1 MRYSINPEDI
11 KLKIEHRK
19 RICLGSTITF
29 AYIVSATHVPTGIC
43 FINRNAQISVN
54 KAIKQTIEELEE
66 LVYLCKVENN
76 KYNKNNFREDI

>member
-19 RICLGSTITF
+19 RICLGSTVAF
-29 AYIVSATHVPTGIC
+29 AYIVSATHMPTGVC
-43 FINRNAQISVN
+43 FINRNAQTSVN
-54 KAIKQTIEELEE
+54 KAIKQTIEGLEE
-66 LVYLCKVENN
+66 LVYLYKLENN